1 MKLNKSLG
9 YRAKMSKGA
18 MRVVDAA
25 LATRSS
31 RTERAKE
38 WRKKHVRK

>member
-18 MRVVDAA
+18 EKVTKAA
-25 LATRSS
+25 RKT
-31 RTERAKE
+31 E
-38 WRKKHVRK
+38 WRKKYKQGRGK